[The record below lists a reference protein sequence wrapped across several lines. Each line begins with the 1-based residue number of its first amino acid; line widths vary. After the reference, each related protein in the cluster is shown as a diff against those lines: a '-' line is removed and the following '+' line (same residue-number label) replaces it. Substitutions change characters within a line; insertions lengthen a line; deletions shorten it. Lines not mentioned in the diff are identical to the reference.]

1 MLEVECHEKLLI
13 KKKKKKVPAG
23 PQVPWRETK
32 WAGLEEET
40 GGSSQEGAEWQHPGG
55 RKGRTKR
62 MTFNR
67 QDLVTHQ
74 VRTCR

>member
-1 MLEVECHEKLLI
+1 MKSFSF

-32 WAGLEEET
+32 WAGLEEEI

-62 MTFNR
+62 MTSNR